1 MRIFFLVSLQD
12 AKEQYDRA
20 EEFVKVIE
28 EFLKNGIE
36 IPTLALH

>member
-1 MRIFFLVSLQD
+1 MLTDNREGFFIVSLQD

-28 EFLKNGIE
+28 DFLKAE
-36 IPTLALH
+36 